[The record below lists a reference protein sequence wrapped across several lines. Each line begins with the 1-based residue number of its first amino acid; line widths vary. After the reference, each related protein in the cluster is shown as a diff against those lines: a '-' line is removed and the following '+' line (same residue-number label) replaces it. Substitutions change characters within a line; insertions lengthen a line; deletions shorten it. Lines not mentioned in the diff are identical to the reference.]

1 MASGGKGSS
10 PYVGVQKSKSGG
22 FFVERRHFEYQ
33 GEKYGKKF
41 FHRTK
46 DEEKAAFISDFV
58 NHFKG
63 NNKST
68 FNFENSRKVLEEHDS
83 RLRQELEESFAWCT
97 WLVLDSKFT
106 KEELRKSFID
116 EAEKLWNEYKG
127 EILKVRSVHFV
138 KV

>member
-1 MASGGKGSS
+1 MASGEEGSS

-22 FFVERRHFEYQ
+22 FFVERRHFVYQ
-33 GEKYGKKF
+33 GEKYGKF
-41 FHRTK
+41 FYRTK
-46 DEEKAAFISDFV
+46 DEERAAFTSDFV
-58 NHFKG
+58 NYIRG
-63 NNKST
+63 NNNNST
-68 FNFENSRKVLEEHDS
+68 FNFENSRKVLEEHDP

-106 KEELRKSFID
+106 KEELRKSIID

>member
-10 PYVGVQKSKSGG
+10 PYWGVQNLGG
-22 FFVERRHFEYQ
+22 IRVERRDFEYQ
-33 GEKYGKKF
+33 GEKYDKF

-46 DEEKAAFISDFV
+46 DEEEAAFISDFV

-97 WLVLDSKFT
+97 WLVLDPKFR
-106 KEELRKSFID
+106 KKELRKSFID